1 MACFSHSARRHTC
14 MCTDL
19 APPDISEHSTRVG
32 VSEQTMAVKAFST
45 SSLINPLV
53 SPPFASRIFAVTS
66 SSCKNSQHN
75 ILIRMK
81 SPSPPRPTFF
91 TLHVATIGGG
101 GFKHLDQI
109 SDRTFSWF
117 DIKIIQHFF
126 SLFSPLLVIYSW

>member
-14 MCTDL
+14 MGTDL

-32 VSEQTMAVKAFST
+32 VREQTMAVKAFST

-81 SPSPPRPTFF
+81 SPSPPPRPTFF
-91 TLHVATIGGG
+91 TLHVATIWRGDL
-101 GFKHLDQI
+101 KHLDQI

-126 SLFSPLLVIYSW
+126 SLFSPRLVI

>member
-14 MCTDL
+14 MGTDL

-32 VSEQTMAVKAFST
+32 VREQTMAVKAFST

-81 SPSPPRPTFF
+81 SPFPPPLRPTFF
-91 TLHVATIGGG
+91 TLHVATIWGG
-101 GFKHLDQI
+101 GFK
-109 SDRTFSWF
+109 TFGPNFRPNFSLV

-126 SLFSPLLVIYSW
+126 SLFSPRLVI

>member
-14 MCTDL
+14 MGTDL

-32 VSEQTMAVKAFST
+32 VREQTMAVKAFST

-81 SPSPPRPTFF
+81 SPFPPPPPPANL
-91 TLHVATIGGG
+91 LHLTCSDNLEG
-101 GFKHLDQI
+101 GFK
-109 SDRTFSWF
+109 TFGPNFRPNFSLV

-126 SLFSPLLVIYSW
+126 SLFSPRLVI